1 MPRPARLGCA
11 LSLSPFHAPLAMSFW
26 RSTGT
31 PVSVHSC
38 VLNVTADSALSTST
52 SSNFWFDHLIVHL
65 TIGASYSSSTS
76 RETTRCGGF
85 SAAL

>member
-1 MPRPARLGCA
+1 MPRPARLGRA

-76 RETTRCGGF
+76 
-85 SAAL
+85 

>member
-1 MPRPARLGCA
+1 MPRPARLGRA

-65 TIGASYSSSTS
+65 TIS
-76 RETTRCGGF
+76 RCAPTTFEWRM
-85 SAAL
+85 AEVDR